1 MPSKKGCLIGC
12 GSITL
17 LLIALIV
24 GLGIWMS
31 TGRDEFQMSPYHPFR
46 SLEAKEKFLASYDSA
61 AKKWPVP
68 STTRLVDTSYGKT
81 YVRISGPVDAP
92 PLVLLH
98 GIGGN
103 SLQWIPNI
111 KALSAHYRT
120 YAVDN
125 IYDFGRSVY
134 TRPMR
139 SPDDFVSWLNELF
152 DALALGDR
160 VNIMGLSYGGW
171 IAAQYALRHQNRL
184 DKMVLIAPV
193 CTVEPLSFQWIARA
207 VLCAIPIRYFTKS
220 FLYWL
225 LEDLSKS
232 GKAGKA
238 ILEEHIDAAYLAAH
252 SFRSKRMV
260 NPTVLGD
267 DELQGIRVPTLFMVG
282 ENEKIYSAHKAIER
296 LKKTAPQIETAL
308 IPRAGHDLT
317 IVQTEMVDRKILEFL
332 RK

>member
-1 MPSKKGCLIGC
+1 
-12 GSITL
+12 
-17 LLIALIV
+17 
-24 GLGIWMS
+24 
-31 TGRDEFQMSPYHPFR
+31 
-46 SLEAKEKFLASYDSA
+46 
-61 AKKWPVP
+61 
-68 STTRLVDTSYGKT
+68 
-81 YVRISGPVDAP
+81 
-92 PLVLLH
+92 
-98 GIGGN
+98 
-103 SLQWIPNI
+103 
-111 KALSAHYRT
+111 
-120 YAVDN
+120 VDN
-125 IYDFGRSVY
+125 IYDFSRSVY